1 MDDMARNDNKNNTD
15 DNNNN
20 NNNDNTSDSARQI
33 IQLQAEVIRS
43 ASAPSIVAAAEAA
56 CEALEELV
64 RIARSNDREMVRWL
78 GANPLVGDAEALAV
92 CGRSYLRQGIMRADE
107 LSDIHSSLVAM
118 LRDFLNEG
126 RHDAVYR
133 ARADA
138 RFYFA

>member
-1 MDDMARNDNKNNTD
+1 MDDLARNDN
-15 DNNNN
+15 NNNIDD
-20 NNNDNTSDSARQI
+20 NNNDNTNDSALQI
-33 IQLQAEVIRS
+33 IQRQAEVIRS

-64 RIARSNDREMVRWL
+64 RIARSNDREMVHWL